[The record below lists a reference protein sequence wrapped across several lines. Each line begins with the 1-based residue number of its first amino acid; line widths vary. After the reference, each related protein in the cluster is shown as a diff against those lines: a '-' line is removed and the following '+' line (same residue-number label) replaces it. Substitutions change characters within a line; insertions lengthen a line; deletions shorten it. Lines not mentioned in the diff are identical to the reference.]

1 MRKVILTSFIIF
13 AFSAVIQAQNVGIGI
28 VIPTEKLHVVGNIK
42 TDTVKTNTVKITPNA
57 GSGKILVSDA
67 AGNGGWQDN
76 NATSSGSSVGYGSWG
91 DCSVNNIG
99 EYNPVAD
106 IPGASGDVFGN
117 SVSVSGTYAIIGLPG
132 DDIGINVNQGSASIY
147 QFNGTNW
154 IFMQKIFDGFGAAG
168 DAFGNSVSISGNFAM
183 VGSYLDDV
191 GATLDQGSVSIYQL
205 TAGNWVIKNK
215 LSDPAG
221 AANDNFGETV
231 SIAGNYAVAGSP
243 ADDVGANVNQGS
255 MLIFQ
260 LSAGTWSLLN
270 KINEASGQPN
280 DFFGASVAITT
291 GYILVGIEGDDVGAN
306 VNQGSAN
313 IYQLSGGSWI
323 FMQKITDAFGL
334 ANDIF
339 GNSVAIAG
347 FSAVVGSYQDDVG
360 ANVNQGSALIFNLN
374 AGTWMLSQKITE
386 PLGVANGFFGK
397 SVAISGNYAIMG
409 ADGDGSTDYNAA
421 TIYTR
426 IGMGWQRVQYF
437 KDPGANRFDLF
448 ASSISID
455 GVTKR
460 FLIGVPAFANGA
472 GKAIFGKIN

>member
-1 MRKVILTSFIIF
+1 MKKIITATFILTTC
-13 AFSAVIQAQNVGIGI
+13 VVKAQNVGIGI
-28 VIPTEKLHVVGNIK
+28 LIPTEKLQVAGNIK

-57 GSGKILVSDA
+57 GAGKILVSDA

-76 NATSSGSSVGYGSWG
+76 NAAGSGSSVGYGSWG
-91 DCSVNNIG
+91 DCSVNSIS

-106 IPGASGDVFGN
+106 IIGATGDIFGT
-117 SVSVSGTYAIIGLPG
+117 SVSVNGDYAIIGSSA
-132 DDIGINVNQGSASIY
+132 DDVGANADQGSASIF

-154 IFMQKIFDGFGAAG
+154 IFRQKIIDAFGAAG
-168 DAFGNSVSISGNFAM
+168 DLFGSSVAIAGNYAI
-183 VGSYLDDV
+183 VGASADDV
-191 GATLDQGSVSIYQL
+191 GANTDQGSVSIYQL
-205 TAGNWVIKNK
+205 TGGNWVLQNK
-215 LSDPAG
+215 IFDASG
-221 AANDNFGETV
+221 SANDNFGNSV
-231 SIAGNYAVAGSP
+231 CIAGNYAAAAAKS
-243 ADDVGANVNQGS
+243 DDVGANVNQGS
-255 MLIFQ
+255 VLTFQ

-270 KINEASGQPN
+270 KFTDAGGLAN

-291 GYILVGIEGDDVGAN
+291 GYIIVGIEGDDVAAN

-313 IYQLSGGSWI
+313 IYQLSGGSWV
-323 FMQKITDAFGL
+323 FMQKITDPFGL

-374 AGTWMLSQKITE
+374 AGTWALSQKITE

-409 ADGDGSTDYNAA
+409 ADGDGVTDYNAA

-426 IGMGWQRVQYF
+426 IGIGWQRVQYF

-448 ASSISID
+448 ASSISVD
-455 GVTKR
+455 GITKR
-460 FLIGVPAFANGA
+460 FLIGVPAFASGA
-472 GKAIFGKIN
+472 GKAVFGKIN